1 MIIKK
6 IMRSINIYLPRRS
19 NLSLYYDVVVAEMI
33 NSIVLKAA
41 EKHIKIKHVHNIA
54 YRVYISDE
62 CSAVQCS
69 SIFVLFVFILQ
80 SLRKLRIFLKKIQL
94 GMRRVRIF
102 PKVTHRQK
110 KNN

>member
-6 IMRSINIYLPRRS
+6 IMRSIIYIYLVAATC
-19 NLSLYYDVVVAEMI
+19 LYYDVVVAEMI

-69 SIFVLFVFILQ
+69 ALPFLSCSSLFFKAYENYEY
-80 SLRKLRIFLKKIQL
+80 S
-94 GMRRVRIF
+94 
-102 PKVTHRQK
+102 
-110 KNN
+110 